1 MVVGESETPHL
12 KCTSYLPNSESNS
25 VESQKL
31 ELCSLFHPFSS
42 VAFFFFQV
50 QSKSENLSLLF
61 QIQSKSEF
69 SWDPIFFFFLQCG
82 LFWVL
87 AILEHIVKLDIVQQ
101 KDFPKLRLVFVSL
114 VLCLGQIG
122 SYHFLGC
129 GLHDDF
135 SDAAGLLLIL
145 SLYQTEAS
153 FLGGAFP
160 CTMLSFLIKSWA
172 CFLQPMPYVLRTV
185 HSYAQAAM

>member
-42 VAFFFFQV
+42 VAFFFSRF
-50 QSKSENLSLLF
+50 NLNQRIFHCFSRFSLNQNSLG
-61 QIQSKSEF
+61 IQF
-69 SWDPIFFFFLQCG
+69 SFFFLQCG

-135 SDAAGLLLIL
+135 SDAAGLFLIL